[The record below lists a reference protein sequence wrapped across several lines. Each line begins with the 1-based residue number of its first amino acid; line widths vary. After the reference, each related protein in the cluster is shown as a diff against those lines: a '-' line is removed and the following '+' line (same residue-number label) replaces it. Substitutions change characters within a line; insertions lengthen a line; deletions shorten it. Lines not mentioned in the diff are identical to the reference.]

1 MAEMK
6 AELPDDEMAAIC
18 RCAEHDGRS
27 ASDFMRDDVL
37 ERIEDAEDL
46 AALREALAQDDG
58 TRYSPE
64 QALQELGMH

>member
-6 AELPDDEMAAIC
+6 AELPDDEVAAIC

-46 AALREALAQDDG
+46 AALREALAQDDR
-58 TRYSPE
+58 TRHSPE
-64 QALQELGMH
+64 QVLQGLGMH

>member
-1 MAEMK
+1 
-6 AELPDDEMAAIC
+6 
-18 RCAEHDGRS
+18 
-27 ASDFMRDDVL
+27 MRDDVL
-37 ERIEDAEDL
+37 ERVEDAENL

>member
-1 MAEMK
+1 
-6 AELPDDEMAAIC
+6 
-18 RCAEHDGRS
+18 
-27 ASDFMRDDVL
+27 MRDDVL

-46 AALREALAQDDG
+46 AALREALAQDDE

>member
-6 AELPDDEMAAIC
+6 AELPDDEVATIC

-27 ASDFMRDDVL
+27 ASDFMRNDVL
-37 ERIEDAEDL
+37 ERIEDTEDL

-58 TRYSPE
+58 TRYSLG
-64 QALQELGMH
+64 QVLKELGMQ

>member
-6 AELPDDEMAAIC
+6 AELPDAEVAAIY
-18 RCAEHDGRS
+18 RCAEHDGGS
-27 ASDFMRDDVL
+27 VSGYMRDTVL

-46 AALREALAQDDG
+46 AALREALAQDDR
-58 TRYSPE
+58 TCYSPE

>member
-6 AELPDDEMAAIC
+6 AELPDDEVAAIC

-27 ASDFMRDDVL
+27 TSDFMRDDVL
-37 ERIEDAEDL
+37 ERVEDAEDL

>member
-1 MAEMK
+1 
-6 AELPDDEMAAIC
+6 LPDDEVAAIY
-18 RCAEHDGRS
+18 RCAEHDGRP

-37 ERIEDAEDL
+37 ERVEDAEDL

>member
-1 MAEMK
+1 MAGMK
-6 AELPDDEMAAIC
+6 AELPDDEVAAIC

-46 AALREALAQDDG
+46 AALREALAQDDR

-64 QALQELGMH
+64 QALRELGMH

>member
-6 AELPDDEMAAIC
+6 AELPAEQKAAIG

-27 ASDFMRDDVL
+27 ASNFMRDDVL
-37 ERIEDAEDL
+37 ERIEGAEDL
-46 AALREALAQDDG
+46 AALREALAQDDR

-64 QALQELGMH
+64 QAPQELGMH

>member
-1 MAEMK
+1 
-6 AELPDDEMAAIC
+6 
-18 RCAEHDGRS
+18 
-27 ASDFMRDDVL
+27 MRDDVL

-58 TRYSPE
+58 TRHSPE